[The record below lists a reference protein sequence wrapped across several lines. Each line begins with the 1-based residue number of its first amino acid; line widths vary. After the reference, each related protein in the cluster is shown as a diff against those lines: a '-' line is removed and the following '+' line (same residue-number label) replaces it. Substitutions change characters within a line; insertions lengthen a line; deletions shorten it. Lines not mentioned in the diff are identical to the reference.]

1 MARIEIDGQS
11 YDVPD
16 SGNLLSACLAL
27 GLDLPYFCWHPAL
40 GSAGACRQCAVIQY
54 KDAQDKRGKLVMA
67 CMTPVADAMRVSL
80 NAEYAQKFRS
90 DNIELLMTNHP
101 HDCPVCEEGGECHL
115 QDMTVMSGHTFRR
128 YRGLKRTHN
137 NQDLGPFINHEM
149 NRCIACYRCVR
160 FYDDY
165 AGGKDLQVLGMHNNV
180 YFGRFEDGALES
192 EFSGNLVEVCPTG
205 VFTDKTFSAHYVR
218 KWDLQSAPSVCVH
231 CGLGCNTAPGE
242 RYGELRRII
251 NRYNSEINGYFLCD
265 RGRFGYGFVNSHER
279 IRKPQLK
286 DYPDISA
293 DAAEIYFRK
302 LLKGSNPAIGI
313 GSPRASL
320 EANFALRMLV
330 GEENFFLGLDDT
342 EHALL
347 NAIAEMMLD
356 GGIHSPS
363 LREAEQA
370 DAVLI
375 LGEDVTHSA
384 PRLALS
390 LRQAARHAAFELA
403 GSLHVLPW
411 QDAAVRNLEQ
421 QALTPV
427 FIAAICATRLDD
439 IATDTYRGG
448 PEDIARLGFAI
459 AHHLDQSAP
468 VPAAL
473 GDAEQALAA
482 SIADALSQAKR
493 PLIVSGTG
501 CASLAV
507 IQAAYN
513 VAKALPSVNKQ
524 LTFTV
529 PECNSLGLAII
540 GGLPLAQAFERVG
553 NGLAD
558 TMIIL
563 ENDLYRR
570 APGRNV
576 DLFLQL
582 ANHIV
587 AIDSLENKTTAH
599 AELVLPASTFAE
611 SEGTL
616 VNNEGRAQRYFP
628 VYPVEEP
635 VRGSWQWLTCVMDN
649 VVDVSSKKPSPE
661 GEGWVTTAWM
671 QEVEQRRE
679 QLPRGNQNKEENLF
693 RSPHTSLL
701 PEGEGADT
709 PQSTPLNSQWQHLDA
724 LTAACA
730 NTFPDLADIIQ
741 AAPGA
746 DYTVKGSKIP
756 RQPHRYSGRT
766 AMHANINVSEPSQ
779 PHDKETPF
787 AFTMEGNTEQAPPAL
802 LPVIWAPGW
811 NSNQAINKFQQE
823 TGGSLRGGDAGV
835 RLIEAAGTLSWFC
848 DIPAEFIPVPGR
860 WRIMPL
866 PHIFGSE
873 ELSLHSSPLLE
884 RLPPFCVLLNPLDAE
899 KLGIDSGE
907 PVEISSPEGVSI
919 LSVPVQIENTLP
931 SGLLGITAGLPV
943 FQAMKS
949 WAEVSLKKV
958 DREGGL

>member
-1 MARIEIDGQS
+1 MARIEIDGRS
-11 YDVPD
+11 YDVQD
-16 SGNLLSACLAL
+16 GDNLLSACLSL

-40 GSAGACRQCAVIQY
+40 GSAGACRQCAIIQY

-67 CMTPVADAMRVSL
+67 CMTPVADAMRISL
-80 NAEYAQKFRS
+80 DAEHARQFRS

-115 QDMTVMSGHTFRR
+115 QDMTVMSGHTVRR

-160 FYDDY
+160 FYDEY

-205 VFTDKTFSAHYVR
+205 VFTDKTLSTHYVR

-242 RYGELRRII
+242 RYGELRRVI

-265 RGRFGYGFVNSHER
+265 RGRFGYAFVNSHER
-279 IRKPQLK
+279 IRKPKLK
-286 DYPDISA
+286 GYPDLTV
-293 DAAEIYFRK
+293 DTAESYCRN
-302 LLKGSNPAIGI
+302 LLKTAKPPIGI

-320 EANFALRMLV
+320 EANFALRTLV
-330 GEENFFLGLDDT
+330 GEENFFLGLDNT

-347 NAIAEMMLD
+347 NAIVELMLD

-363 LREAEQA
+363 LREVEQA

-390 LRQAARHAAFELA
+390 LRQAARTASFGLA
-403 GSLHVLPW
+403 GTLHVLPW
-411 QDAAVRNLEQ
+411 QDAAVRNLDG

-427 FIAAICATRLDD
+427 FIASVCATRLNDV
-439 IATDTYRGG
+439 ATGTYQGS
-448 PEDIARLGFAI
+448 PEHIARLGFAI
-459 AHHLDQSAP
+459 AHALDQSAP
-468 VPAAL
+468 APEAL
-473 GDAEQALAA
+473 SDNEQSLAA
-482 SIADALSQAKR
+482 SIADSLKQAKR

-501 CASLAV
+501 CSSLAV

-513 VAKALPSVNKQ
+513 VAKALPSINKQ

-529 PECNSLGLAII
+529 PECNSLGLAMI
-540 GGLPLAQAFERVG
+540 GGKPLAQAFERVG

-558 TMIIL
+558 SMVIL

-570 APGRNV
+570 APSRKV

-582 ANHIV
+582 ADHV
-587 AIDSLENKTTAH
+587 VVIDSLENKTTGH

-628 VYPVEEP
+628 VYPATES
-635 VRGSWQWLTCVMDN
+635 VRGSWQWLTRMIEDCQ
-649 VVDVSSKKPSPE
+649 
-661 GEGWVTTAWM
+661 W
-671 QEVEQRRE
+671 
-679 QLPRGNQNKEENLF
+679 
-693 RSPHTSLL
+693 PH
-701 PEGEGADT
+701 
-709 PQSTPLNSQWQHLDA
+709 HDA

-730 NTFPDLADIIQ
+730 SAFPSLADIIQ

-766 AMHANINVSEPSQ
+766 AMHYDVSEPRQ
-779 PHDKETPF
+779 PHDTETPF
-787 AFTMEGNTEQAPPAL
+787 AFSMEGNSAQVPPAL

-811 NSNQAINKFQQE
+811 NSNQAINKFQQQ
-823 TGGSLRGGDAGV
+823 TGGSLQDGDGGV
-835 RLIEAAGTLSWFC
+835 RLIEAAGSLPWFS
-848 DIPAEFIPVPGR
+848 DIPTGFIPTPGR
-860 WRIMPL
+860 WRIIAL

-873 ELSLHSSPLLE
+873 ELSLHSPPVLE
-884 RLPPFCVLLNPLDAE
+884 RLPPFCVLLNPLDSEA
-899 KLGIDSGE
+899 LGVDTGE
-907 PVEISSPEGVSI
+907 QVEISNLAGTP
-919 LSVPVQIENTLP
+919 LMTVPVQIEPTLP
-931 SGLLGITAGLPV
+931 SGLLAITAGFPR
-943 FQAMKS
+943 FQSMKS
-949 WAEVSLKKV
+949 QAEVTVKKV
-958 DREGGL
+958 NQEDLL

>member
-1 MARIEIDGQS
+1 MVRIEIDGQLF
-11 YDVPD
+11 DVQD
-16 SGNLLSACLAL
+16 GSNLLAACLAL

-54 KDAQDKRGKLVMA
+54 KDAEDKRGKLVMA
-67 CMTPVADAMRVSL
+67 CMTPVADGMRISL
-80 NAEYAQKFRS
+80 DAEQARQFRS
-90 DNIELLMTNHP
+90 DIIELLMTNHP

-115 QDMTVMSGHTFRR
+115 QDMTLMTGHTFRR
-128 YRGLKRTHN
+128 YRGRKRTHN
-137 NQDLGPFINHEM
+137 NQELGPFINHEM

-165 AGGKDLQVLGMHNNV
+165 AGGKDLQVFGVHNNV

-205 VFTDKTFSAHYVR
+205 VFTDKTFSAHYAR
-218 KWDLQSAPSVCVH
+218 KWDLQSAPSICIH
-231 CGLGCNTAPGE
+231 CGLGCNIAPGE
-242 RYGELRRII
+242 RYGELRRVI
-251 NRYNSEINGYFLCD
+251 NRYNSEVNGYFLCD

-279 IRKPQLK
+279 IGLPQLK
-286 DYPDISA
+286 GYPDLTA
-293 DAAEIYFRK
+293 NTAESYFRK
-302 LLKGSNPAIGI
+302 LLKAAKPAIGI

-342 EHALL
+342 EHILL

-363 LREAEQA
+363 LREVEQA

-375 LGEDVTHSA
+375 LGEDPTHSA

-390 LRQAARHAAFELA
+390 LRQAARNASFELA
-403 GSLHVLPW
+403 GTLHILPW
-411 QDAAVRNLEQ
+411 QDAAVRNLDKHVSTQ
-421 QALTPV
+421 L
-427 FIAAICATRLDD
+427 FIAGICATRLDD
-439 IATDTYRGG
+439 AAANTYRGS

-459 AHHLDQSAP
+459 AHNLDQSAP
-468 VPAAL
+468 APAAL
-473 GDAEQALAA
+473 SDAEQALA
-482 SIADALSQAKR
+482 STIADTLKQAKR
-493 PLIVSGTG
+493 PLIVSGTS

-507 IQAAYN
+507 VQAAYN

-540 GGLPLAQAFERVG
+540 GGLPLSQAFERVG
-553 NGLAD
+553 NNLAD
-558 TMIIL
+558 SMIIL

-570 APGRNV
+570 APSRNV
-576 DLFLQL
+576 DLFLQI
-582 ANHIV
+582 ADHV
-587 AIDSLENKTTAH
+587 VVIDSLENKTTEH

-628 VYPVEEP
+628 VYPAAEP
-635 VRGSWQWLTCVMDN
+635 VRASWQWLTNGM
-649 VVDVSSKKPSPE
+649 
-661 GEGWVTTAWM
+661 
-671 QEVEQRRE
+671 
-679 QLPRGNQNKEENLF
+679 ENCQW
-693 RSPHTSLL
+693 PH
-701 PEGEGADT
+701 
-709 PQSTPLNSQWQHLDA
+709 HDA
-724 LTAACA
+724 LTAACVSA
-730 NTFPDLADIIQ
+730 FPELAAIIQ

-766 AMHANINVSEPSQ
+766 AMYSNVNVSEPGQ
-779 PHDKETPF
+779 AQDRETPF
-787 AFTMEGNTEQAPPAL
+787 AFSMEGDTAQVPPAL

-823 TGGSLRGGDAGV
+823 TGGSLHGGDAGV
-835 RLIEAAGTLSWFC
+835 RLIEAAGTLPWFS
-848 DIPAEFIPVPGR
+848 DIPPEFISVPGR

-873 ELSLHSSPLLE
+873 ELSLHSPSIVE
-884 RLPPFCVLLNPLDAE
+884 RLPSFCVLLNPLDAE
-899 KLGIDSGE
+899 KLGVDNGDQ
-907 PVEISSPEGVSI
+907 VEISNLAGALI
-919 LSVPVQIENTLP
+919 LKIPVRIENTLP
-931 SGLLGITAGLPV
+931 FGLLGITAGLPA

-949 WAEVSLKKV
+949 WAEVTLKKV
-958 DREGGL
+958 DQEDEL

>member
-1 MARIEIDGQS
+1 MVRIEIDGQS
-11 YDVPD
+11 YDVQD
-16 SGNLLSACLAL
+16 GENLLSACLSL

-54 KDAQDKRGKLVMA
+54 KDAEDRRGRLVMA
-67 CMTPVADAMRVSL
+67 CMTPVADAMRISL
-80 NAEYAQKFRS
+80 DAGQARQFRS

-115 QDMTVMSGHTFRR
+115 QDMTVMTGHTFRR

-137 NQDLGPFINHEM
+137 NQNLGPFINHEM

-165 AGGKDLQVLGMHNNV
+165 AGGKDLQVFGVHNNV

-205 VFTDKTFSAHYVR
+205 VFTDKTFSAHYAR
-218 KWDLQSAPSVCVH
+218 KWDLQSAPSICVH
-231 CGLGCNTAPGE
+231 CGLGCNIAPGE
-242 RYGELRRII
+242 RYGELRRVI
-251 NRYNSEINGYFLCD
+251 NRYNGEVNGYFLCD
-265 RGRFGYGFVNSHER
+265 RGRFGYGFVNSPER

-286 DYPDISA
+286 GYPDITV
-293 DAAEIYFRK
+293 DTAESYFRN
-302 LLKGSNPAIGI
+302 LLKASKPAIGI
-313 GSPRASL
+313 GSPRAPL

-330 GEENFFLGLDDT
+330 GEENFFLGLEDT

-347 NAIAEMMLD
+347 NAIVEMMLD

-363 LREAEQA
+363 LREVEQA

-390 LRQAARHAAFELA
+390 LRQAARNASFELA
-403 GSLHVLPW
+403 GSLHILPW
-411 QDAAVRNLEQ
+411 QDAAVRNLDKHVS
-421 QALTPV
+421 TPV
-427 FIAAICATRLDD
+427 FIASVCATRLDD
-439 IATDTYRGG
+439 AAANTYRGS

-459 AHHLDQSAP
+459 AHSLDESAP
-468 VPAAL
+468 APAAL
-473 GDAEQALAA
+473 GDTEQLLAA
-482 SIADALSQAKR
+482 AIADSLKQAKR

-501 CASLAV
+501 CSSLAV

-513 VAKALPSVNKQ
+513 VAKALPSINKQ
-524 LTFTV
+524 LIFTV
-529 PECNSLGLAII
+529 PECNSLGLAIM
-540 GGLPLAQAFERVG
+540 GGRPLSQAFERIG

-558 TMIIL
+558 SMIIL

-570 APGRNV
+570 APSRNV

-582 ANHIV
+582 ADHVIV
-587 AIDSLENKTTAH
+587 IDSLENKTTEH
-599 AELVLPASTFAE
+599 AELVLPTSTFAE

-628 VYPVEEP
+628 VYPETES
-635 VRGSWQWLTCVMDN
+635 VRGSWQWLTIVMEDC
-649 VVDVSSKKPSPE
+649 
-661 GEGWVTTAWM
+661 
-671 QEVEQRRE
+671 
-679 QLPRGNQNKEENLF
+679 
-693 RSPHTSLL
+693 
-701 PEGEGADT
+701 
-709 PQSTPLNSQWQHLDA
+709 QWRHHDQ

-730 NTFPDLADIIQ
+730 SAFPDLADIIQ

-746 DYTVKGSKIP
+746 GYTVKGSKIP

-766 AMHANINVSEPSQ
+766 AMHANANVSEPGQ
-779 PHDKETPF
+779 PHDIETPF
-787 AFTMEGNTEQAPPAL
+787 AFSMEGDMAQIPPVL
-802 LPVIWAPGW
+802 LPVIWTPGW

-823 TGGSLRGGDAGV
+823 TGGHLRGGDAGI
-835 RLIEAAGTLSWFC
+835 RLIEASGTLPWFR
-848 DIPAEFIPVPGR
+848 DIPAEFIPTPGR

-873 ELSLHSSPLLE
+873 ELSLHSPSLLE
-884 RLPPFCVLLNPLDAE
+884 RLPDFCILLNPLDAE
-899 KLGIDSGE
+899 TLGVDTGDQ
-907 PVEISSPEGVSI
+907 VEISSLAGTWV
-919 LSVPVQIENTLP
+919 LKVPVRIELTLP
-931 SGLLGITAGLPV
+931 PGLLGITAGLPA
-943 FQAMKS
+943 FQSMKS
-949 WAEVSLKKV
+949 WAQVTLRKV
-958 DREGGL
+958 EQQVQL